1 MERVRRVWE
10 VGCEDEWAERPSAI
24 PPCLSRLMDSR
35 YGDVL
40 LLLSV
45 TAAFGAL
52 LAVSILC

>member
-1 MERVRRVWE
+1 MWE